1 MTRLYRG
8 VMSLTVL
15 LLVCT
20 SVFAR
25 GAEARPGNPGFPF
38 QITLETEDE
47 PIVLEGS
54 SELMMTPSSYSII
67 MVQEDHGRCVIH
79 MLNFKKAPGPGTYDV
94 EDAEEVR
101 TAIVCVIE
109 TMEPRERL
117 ATQSGTFTITEID
130 RDYIMGHFDMM
141 VKGPISGKEF
151 RLHGEVTADNIPSDL
166 EFGTSR
172 NPFMRQ

>member
-1 MTRLYRG
+1 MKTAHRYVMTF
-8 VMSLTVL
+8 TF
-15 LLVCT
+15 LLVMCAA
-20 SVFAR
+20 VFAR
-25 GAEARPGNPGFPF
+25 GEEVRPGTPGFPF

-47 PIVLEGS
+47 PVVLKGQ
-54 SELMMTPSSYSII
+54 SELMMTPSSYSIM

-79 MLNFKKAPGPGTYDV
+79 MLNFKTAPGPGTYDV
-94 EDAEEVR
+94 EDTEEVR

-117 ATQSGTFTITEID
+117 ASHSGTFTITEID

-141 VKGPISGKEF
+141 VNGPISGKAF

-166 EFGTSR
+166 DFGTNR